1 MGGLVMMKED
11 MNGENLEVLS
21 ENLEELKE
29 DVLDYADESIR
40 DSECRF
46 RQMKR
51 ELRRKTDD
59 LAEELAPII
68 EKYKSSGRE
77 AVAKVEDKIAEK
89 PITSLLLAFTAGII
103 IGKLLDNNKR

>member
-1 MGGLVMMKED
+1 MAKED
-11 MNGENLEVLS
+11 MNGENLEVLG

-29 DVLDYADESIR
+29 DVLDYADESAR
-40 DSECRF
+40 ESECRF

-59 LAEELAPII
+59 LVEELAPII
-68 EKYKSSGRE
+68 ERYKHSGKE
-77 AVAKVEDKIAEK
+77 VVAKVEDTIAEK

-103 IGKLLDNNKR
+103 IGKLLDNNNKR

>member
-1 MGGLVMMKED
+1 MAKED

-21 ENLEELKE
+21 ESLEEMKE
-29 DVLDYADESIR
+29 DILDYAGESAR
-40 DSECRF
+40 ESECRF

-59 LAEELAPII
+59 LVEELTPII
-68 EKYKSSGRE
+68 AKYKNSGKE
-77 AVAKVEDKIAEK
+77 AVAKVEDTIAEK